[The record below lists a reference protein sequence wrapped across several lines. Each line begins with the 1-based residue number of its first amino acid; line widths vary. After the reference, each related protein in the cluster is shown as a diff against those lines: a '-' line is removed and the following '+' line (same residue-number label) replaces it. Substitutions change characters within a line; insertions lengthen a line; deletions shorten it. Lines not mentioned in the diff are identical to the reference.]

1 MPRDPGPWRSRCRYP
16 SMRPSVD
23 TAVGYRAAMNA
34 LAPATDDDVSG
45 SLAGKV
51 ALVTGAARGIGAATA
66 RHLCRLGAQVA
77 VTDRDGDG
85 ARAVATAL
93 QAEGHEAVG
102 LDCDV
107 SIDASVADAVA
118 QTSACFGGIDLLDHN
133 AAWTD
138 FRTDLDAEEV
148 NLDTWDKVLD
158 TNATGGLRLIRC
170 VLPLMRARGGGAIVL
185 ISSGS
190 ASIGEHRRVA
200 YGVSKAA
207 VEQLTRH
214 VAARY
219 GRDGIRCNAV
229 APGFILTDTAARGV
243 PEAGRIRLAD
253 QNPLGRLGTPD
264 DIAHAVGFLLS
275 ERASFVN
282 GQVLC
287 VDGGLTI
294 SPRLAGID

>member
-1 MPRDPGPWRSRCRYP
+1 MS
-16 SMRPSVD
+16 
-23 TAVGYRAAMNA
+23 
-34 LAPATDDDVSG
+34 APPHTDSADGG
-45 SLAGKV
+45 SLTGKV

-66 RHLCRLGAQVA
+66 RHLCRLGARVV

-85 ARAVATAL
+85 ARAVAVAL
-93 QAEGHEAVG
+93 EAEGHEALG
-102 LDCDV
+102 LECDV
-107 SIDASVADAVA
+107 SDDDSVSEAVA
-118 QTSACFGGIDLLDHN
+118 RTGEHFGGVDLLDHN

-138 FRTDLDAEEV
+138 FRTDLDAADV
-148 NLDTWDKVLD
+148 DLATWDKVFD
-158 TNATGGLRLIRC
+158 TNATGGLRLIRG
-170 VLPLMRARGGGAIVL
+170 VLPTMRARGGGAIVL

-219 GRDGIRCNAV
+219 GCDGIRCNAV

-243 PEAGRIRLAD
+243 SESGRARLAE
-253 QNPLGRLGTPD
+253 QNPMGRLGTPD
-264 DIAHAVGFLLS
+264 DIAHVVGFLLS

-282 GQVLC
+282 GQVLR

-294 SPRLAGID
+294 SPRLAGVD

>member
-1 MPRDPGPWRSRCRYP
+1 MPAPPPDPTTP
-16 SMRPSVD
+16 S
-23 TAVGYRAAMNA
+23 A
-34 LAPATDDDVSG
+34 DDVSG
-45 SLAGKV
+45 SLEHKT
-51 ALVTGAARGIGAATA
+51 ALVTGAARGIGRATA
-66 RHLCRLGAQVA
+66 RHLCRLGARVA

-85 ARAVATAL
+85 ARSVAEAL
-93 QAEGHEAVG
+93 VGEGYEAIG
-102 LDCDV
+102 LPCDV
-107 SIDASVADAVA
+107 SDAGAVADAVA
-118 QTSACFGGIDLLDHN
+118 RTADRFGGVDLLDHN

-138 FRTDLDAEEV
+138 FRSDLDAEQV
-148 NLDTWDKVLD
+148 DLDTWDRVLA
-158 TNATGGLRLIRC
+158 TNATGGLHLVRA

-207 VEQLTRH
+207 VEQLSRH

-219 GRDGIRCNAV
+219 GRDGIRCNVV
-229 APGFILTDTAARGV
+229 APGFILTETAARGV
-243 PEAGRIRLAD
+243 PEAGRVRLAD

-275 ERASFVN
+275 DRAAFVN
-282 GQVLC
+282 GQVLR

-294 SPRLAGID
+294 SPRLAGLD

>member
-1 MPRDPGPWRSRCRYP
+1 MSEPPF
-16 SMRPSVD
+16 
-23 TAVGYRAAMNA
+23 
-34 LAPATDDDVSG
+34 ATHETVSG
-45 SLAGKV
+45 SLVGKV

-66 RHLCRLGAQVA
+66 RHLCRLGARVV

-85 ARAVATAL
+85 ARALAATLEADGHDAL
-93 QAEGHEAVG
+93 G
-102 LDCDV
+102 LECDV
-107 SIDASVADAVA
+107 SDNASVSEAVA
-118 QTSACFGGIDLLDHN
+118 RSGEHFGGLDLLDHN

-148 NLDTWDKVLD
+148 DLATWDKVLD

-170 VLPLMRARGGGAIVL
+170 VLPMMRARGGGAIVL

-190 ASIGEHRRVA
+190 ASIGEHRRIA

-207 VEQLTRH
+207 VEQLARH

-243 PEAGRIRLAD
+243 SEAGRARLAE

-282 GQVLC
+282 GQVLR